1 VRHSSFSPEAV
12 AALSTMD
19 ATSMV
24 CAGAA
29 VAADDAVAEDD
40 PVLAAAPPPADGAL
54 AGVALALLPRIA
66 LMIFPK
72 ILIVCSL

>member
-1 VRHSSFSPEAV
+1 MA
-12 AALSTMD
+12 
-19 ATSMV
+19 ATSTV
-24 CAGAA
+24 CPDAV

-40 PVLAAAPPPADGAL
+40 PVLAAAPPLADGVL
-54 AGVALALLPRIA
+54 AGVALALVPRIA

>member
-1 VRHSSFSPEAV
+1 
-12 AALSTMD
+12 LSTIA
-19 ATSMV
+19 ATSTV

-40 PVLAAAPPPADGAL
+40 PVAGLVPAAAPPLADGAP
-54 AGVALALLPRIA
+54 AGVALALVPRIA

-72 ILIVCSL
+72 ILIICSL